1 MTTDLSQIEPESEK
15 LSFLTKLAYG
25 VGDMGPAITANVLV
39 FFLLPFFTDVAGIS
53 AGLAGSILMVGKI
66 SDALNDPVVGF
77 LSDRTRHPWGRRYPW
92 IVFGGI
98 PFGII
103 FCLQWVVP
111 GFSEWGLFCYYVAI
125 GVLFNIA
132 YTAVSLPYTALTP
145 ELTKDYNE
153 RTNLNS
159 FRFAFS
165 IGGSILSLVLATF
178 IFSQVQ
184 DTGQRYLVLGI
195 VCTVISVL
203 PLYLCVWGT
212 RKRVA
217 AVQRLRVEDPED
229 SEASL
234 SLPEQL
240 RVAFSNRPF
249 LFVIGIYLCSW
260 LAVQVIGSV
269 MKYFVVDLMG
279 LEPQIFPQVA
289 LTVQGTAFL
298 MLFVWTRVSD
308 RFGKKAV
315 YYMGTALWLIA
326 QIILL
331 YLQPGQVGLMYF
343 LAVIAGCGV
352 AVAYLVP
359 WSMLPDVID
368 LDELRTGQR
377 REGVFYA
384 FMVLLQKLGLAI
396 GLFLVG
402 QALDWSGYIE
412 TVAGEPIP
420 VQPDSALLAIRLS
433 VAVLPAICLL
443 GGIVLA
449 YFYPITREVHADI
462 LLQLRER
469 QQQDDL

>member
-1 MTTDLSQIEPESEK
+1 MTTDNSQISPASEK

-25 VGDMGPAITANVLV
+25 AGDMGPAITANILV

-53 AGLAGSILMVGKI
+53 AALAGSILMVGKI
-66 SDALNDPVVGF
+66 ADALNDPVVGF
-77 LSDRTRHPWGRRYPW
+77 LSDRTRHPWGRRFPW

-103 FCLQWVVP
+103 FFLQWIVP
-111 GFSEWGLFCYYVAI
+111 VKSEWGLFCYYVAI

-132 YTAVSLPYTALTP
+132 YTAVNLPYTALTP

-165 IGGSILSLVLATF
+165 IGGSILSLLLATF

-184 DTGQRYLVLGI
+184 DAEQRYLVLAI
-195 VCTVISVL
+195 VCTVLSVL

-217 AVQRLRVEDPED
+217 AIEKLRLEDDPEEE
-229 SEASL
+229 EASL

-279 LEPQIFPQVA
+279 LEPQVFPQVA
-289 LTVQGTAFL
+289 LTVQTSTFL
-298 MLFVWTRVSD
+298 MLFFWTRVSD
-308 RFGKKAV
+308 RLGKKAV

-326 QIILL
+326 QIMLL

-343 LAVIAGCGV
+343 VAVIAGCGV

-368 LDELRTGQR
+368 LDELNTGQR

-384 FMVLLQKLGLAI
+384 FMVLLQKFGLAI

-412 TVAGEPIP
+412 TVAGDPIP

-433 VAVLPAICLL
+433 IAVLPAICLL

-449 YFYPITREVHADI
+449 YFYPITREVHAEI

-469 QQQDDL
+469 QQQS

>member
-1 MTTDLSQIEPESEK
+1 
-15 LSFLTKLAYG
+15 
-25 VGDMGPAITANVLV
+25 
-39 FFLLPFFTDVAGIS
+39 
-53 AGLAGSILMVGKI
+53 
-66 SDALNDPVVGF
+66 
-77 LSDRTRHPWGRRYPW
+77 
-92 IVFGGI
+92 
-98 PFGII
+98 
-103 FCLQWVVP
+103 
-111 GFSEWGLFCYYVAI
+111 
-125 GVLFNIA
+125 
-132 YTAVSLPYTALTP
+132 
-145 ELTKDYNE
+145 
-153 RTNLNS
+153 
-159 FRFAFS
+159 
-165 IGGSILSLVLATF
+165 
-178 IFSQVQ
+178 
-184 DTGQRYLVLGI
+184 
-195 VCTVISVL
+195 
-203 PLYLCVWGT
+203 
-212 RKRVA
+212 
-217 AVQRLRVEDPED
+217 
-229 SEASL
+229 
-234 SLPEQL
+234 
-240 RVAFSNRPF
+240 
-249 LFVIGIYLCSW
+249 
-260 LAVQVIGSV
+260 

-308 RFGKKAV
+308 RYGKKAV

-326 QIILL
+326 QIGLL
-331 YLQPGQVGLMYF
+331 YLQPGQVGLMYS

-384 FMVLLQKLGLAI
+384 FMVLLQKFGLAI

-420 VQPDSALLAIRLS
+420 PQPDSALLAIRLS

-469 QQQDDL
+469 QQQDDS

>member
-25 VGDMGPAITANVLV
+25 AGDMGPAITANVLV

-77 LSDRTRHPWGRRYPW
+77 WSDRTRHPWGRRYPW
-92 IVFGGI
+92 IIFGGI

-103 FCLQWVVP
+103 FFLQWVVP

-125 GVLFNIA
+125 GVLFNFA
-132 YTAVSLPYTALTP
+132 YTAVNLPYTALTP

-165 IGGSILSLVLATF
+165 IGGSILSLLLARF

-184 DTGQRYLVLGI
+184 DAGQRYLVLGI

-260 LAVQVIGSV
+260 LAVQVIGSI

-308 RFGKKAV
+308 RYGKKAV

-331 YLQPGQVGLMYF
+331 YLQPGQVGLMYL

-462 LLQLRER
+462 LLQLRES

>member
-15 LSFLTKLAYG
+15 LSFFTKLAYG
-25 VGDMGPAITANVLV
+25 AGDMGPAITANVLV

-53 AGLAGSILMVGKI
+53 AGLAGTILMVGKI

-92 IVFGGI
+92 IVFGSI

-103 FCLQWVVP
+103 FFLQWVVP
-111 GFSEWGLFCYYVAI
+111 GFGEWGLFCYYVAI

-195 VCTVISVL
+195 VYSVISVL

-279 LEPQIFPQVA
+279 LEPQFFPQVA

-308 RFGKKAV
+308 RFGKKTV

-331 YLQPGQVGLMYF
+331 YLQPDQVGLMYL

-412 TVAGEPIP
+412 NVAGEPIP
-420 VQPDSALLAIRLS
+420 VQPDSTLLAIRLS

>member
-1 MTTDLSQIEPESEK
+1 MIKDNSQISPASEK
-15 LSFLTKLAYG
+15 LSFFTKLAYG
-25 VGDMGPAITANVLV
+25 AGDMGPAITSNVLV

-53 AGLAGSILMVGKI
+53 AALAGSILMVGKI
-66 SDALNDPVVGF
+66 ADALNDPVVGF
-77 LSDRTRHPWGRRYPW
+77 LSDRTRHPWGRRFPW

-103 FCLQWVVP
+103 FFLQWIVP
-111 GFSEWGLFCYYVAI
+111 DFSEWGLFCYYVAI
-125 GVLFNIA
+125 AVLFNIA
-132 YTAVSLPYTALTP
+132 YTAVNLPYTALTP

-165 IGGSILSLVLATF
+165 IGGSILSLLLATF

-184 DTGQRYLVLGI
+184 DAEQRYLVLAI
-195 VCTVISVL
+195 VCTVLSVI

-217 AVQRLRVEDPED
+217 ASERQRVDLPED

-234 SLPEQL
+234 PLPEQL

-260 LAVQVIGSV
+260 LAVQVIGSI

-279 LEPQIFPQVA
+279 LEPQVFPQVA
-289 LTVQGTAFL
+289 LTVQASTFL
-298 MLFVWTRVSD
+298 MLFFWTRVSD
-308 RFGKKAV
+308 RVGKKAV

-326 QIILL
+326 QIGLL
-331 YLQPGQVGLMYF
+331 YLQPGQVGLMYL

-368 LDELRTGQR
+368 LDELNTGQR

-412 TVAGEPIP
+412 TVAGDPIP
-420 VQPDSALLAIRLS
+420 DQPDSALLAIRLS
-433 VAVLPAICLL
+433 IAVLPAICLL

-449 YFYPITREVHADI
+449 YFYPITREVHGSI
-462 LLQLRER
+462 LLKLRER
-469 QQQDDL
+469 QQQDDS